1 MLYKND
7 IFLCMGKIFCVEFQ
21 RINCFWNAT
30 LFWKQNLVRVASY
43 YPVGLFSV
51 TYTTQSIIAAE
62 PNICQSE
69 LYISP
74 DQGDDFHN
82 KRLSS
87 VMLCQM
93 CTVRRLCCAL
103 RCWYNTFNPVVV
115 ANRLPVVLSFS
126 YHIVRYM
133 HIHIFAI
140 VANVRQV
147 LSDKRSGVSFI
158 KRYQLSP
165 L

>member
-21 RINCFWNAT
+21 RVNCFWNVT

-43 YPVGLFSV
+43 YPVGIFSV
-51 TYTTQSIIAAE
+51 IYPTQSIIAAE

-93 CTVRRLCCAL
+93 CKVRRLRCAL
-103 RCWYNTFNPVVV
+103 CCWYNTFNPCCCCQSI
-115 ANRLPVVLSFS
+115 ASSTLLFISHS
-126 YHIVRYM
+126 KIYAYTHICYRCKC
-133 HIHIFAI
+133 ATSS
-140 VANVRQV
+140 VRQTFW
-147 LSDKRSGVSFI
+147 GFF
-158 KRYQLSP
+158 Y
-165 L
+165 